1 MKRVFPIV
9 LLFAVFFVSCELL
22 PEGLR
27 PENWL
32 PDLEEEKVLT
42 AEDAKV
48 EIRSANQDL
57 TVKRENM
64 LQTKG
69 FSALMYFSELMES
82 EDAYAMKSADFSA
95 SWYKKGFSYSN
106 VFNYFR
112 GKNAMKSAKVV
123 EEEGMYGY
131 FAYNFSSG
139 TFDLVSESSNTLEFL
154 YPADD
159 AAKYSQQN
167 NAQMTITNL
176 QFIEIV
182 SYEDVYD
189 YNTGTYVQEETTE
202 QVPVNADVVL
212 KIDNS
217 TALTADYQA
226 SYSNDGM
233 PLTMDCSM
241 DSEGYKL
248 KVEEREKTLAYTA
261 KVSMVYEGET
271 LIDSNLD
278 VTYNADKSAVKT
290 YKGYSIMSPLKFEG
304 TVNAEAIEKYTD
316 EYEDAGTEPDLT
328 YMNSQIDVDVFLY
341 EDNAKI
347 GYLAY
352 YMYYDAEYGE
362 NIPTLAIV
370 YDDGTY
376 EWLDEVM
383 TVAEM

>member
-1 MKRVFPIV
+1 MKRVLPI
-9 LLFAVFFVSCELL
+9 LLLMFFIVSCDLL

-27 PENWL
+27 PDSWL
-32 PDLEEEKVLT
+32 PDLGEEKVLT
-42 AEDAKV
+42 AEEAKV

-57 TVKRENM
+57 TVSRENM

-69 FSALMYFSELMES
+69 FSSLMYFSELMES
-82 EDAYAMKSADFSA
+82 EDAYAMKSAEFKVT
-95 SWYKKGFSYSN
+95 WFKQGLSYSN

-112 GKNAMKSAKVV
+112 GNNSLKSAKVV

-131 FAYNFSSG
+131 FVYNFSTG
-139 TFDLVSESSNTLEFL
+139 TFDLASESNNTLEFI

-176 QFIEIV
+176 QFEEII

-189 YNTGTYVQEETTE
+189 YNSGTYVQEETTE
-202 QVPVNADVVL
+202 QVPINADVVL

-217 TALTADYQA
+217 IELTADYKA
-226 SYSNDGM
+226 SYSNEGM
-233 PLTMDCSM
+233 PLTMDCDLES
-241 DSEGYKL
+241 DGYKM
-248 KVEEREKTLAYTA
+248 KVEHREKALAYTA
-261 KVSMVYEGET
+261 KVSVVMDSET
-271 LIDSNLD
+271 LIDANMD

-290 YKGYSIMSPLKFEG
+290 YKGYSIMNPLKFEG
-304 TVNAEAIEKYTD
+304 TVNAEAIENYTD
-316 EYEDAGTEPDLT
+316 EYEDAGTEPDLNF
-328 YMNSQIDVDVFLY
+328 MNSQIDVEVFLY

-362 NIPTLAIV
+362 SVPALAIV